1 VGAWALVEIPRYL
14 FYAAALNAKGSHQ
27 INSALFFLRYH
38 LFLVLYPAGITG
50 ELLLMYAAYNGLS
63 SATLFARVVLVHHLV
78 YVPMAPF
85 MILNMW
91 RNKKRAYSKRAK
103 SANPRPVTG
112 LSWPI
117 TKGTQRG
124 TTATNRA
131 IWAASTK
138 KVDAKGSA
146 RCQGERNWRFKYQK
160 HVMDNVVTSCR
171 SKANALSVA
180 RDGLDA
186 AYKVFEFI
194 RDGKTLPF
202 SQAMAEGTFKG
213 SFQTHIVRGE
223 GGDDCFSETLSVPY
237 GGGAFEGRPYF
248 LGLEER
254 GRLEG
259 LALKTQLAKWVEYG
273 SIEQSAAD
281 AIAAVATKKGEWL
294 DLRDSYFIL
303 LGATSAMGPLFFL
316 LEHGA
321 NVIAVDLDRDFIWKK
336 LFAAVANSR
345 GSLILPVRGDADPAS
360 LSQSAL
366 ERQAG
371 CNLLSDTPEIANWLC
386 EVVRDTVPQNKR
398 VTIGNYTYL
407 DGALHVQLALA
418 CDGIIDRVCRQRK
431 DTNIAFLCTPT
442 DDHVVTTAAFNASK
456 DSFKRR
462 APGWATTLNAV
473 VCGKLLGKPNY
484 AAMRKVDQERGEA
497 LYVIDGIAVAQG
509 PNYALAKRLQH
520 WRAVLAFSDGHVVS
534 SNVAPSTATES
545 VVHNA
550 QFAAAYGGMHHFAP
564 MEVMYQRTSLAV
576 MGALLVHDIMN
587 AEGAANPKSEVAKA
601 FRNPFELFAFGS
613 FHGGVQRCSFKI
625 NEIGVPSALA
635 FYVTQYKVP
644 MVVGLVNLVLGAKWL
659 TTGSLF

>member
-1 VGAWALVEIPRYL
+1 
-14 FYAAALNAKGSHQ
+14 
-27 INSALFFLRYH
+27 
-38 LFLVLYPAGITG
+38 
-50 ELLLMYAAYNGLS
+50 
-63 SATLFARVVLVHHLV
+63 
-78 YVPMAPF
+78 
-85 MILNMW
+85 MIFNMW

-117 TKGTQRG
+117 TKGTTRG

-138 KVDAKGSA
+138 NVDAKVSA
-146 RCQGERNWRFKYQK
+146 KCEKERNWRFKYQR
-160 HVMDNVVTSCR
+160 HVLDNVATSCQ
-171 SKANALSVA
+171 SKANALRIA

-186 AYKVFEFI
+186 AYAAFEFI
-194 RDGKTLPF
+194 RDGKTVPF
-202 SQAMAEGTFKG
+202 SKAMAEGTFTG
-213 SFQTHIVRGE
+213 SFKTHIVRGE
-223 GGDDCFSETLSVPY
+223 GPADALKETLSVPY
-237 GGGAFEGRPYF
+237 GGGAYQGLPYY
-248 LGLEER
+248 LGLEDR
-254 GRLEG
+254 TKLEG
-259 LALKTQLAKWVEYG
+259 LALKQQLAKWVEYG

-294 DLRDSYFIL
+294 DLSDSYFIL

-336 LFAAVANSR
+336 LFAAVAQTR

-360 LSQSAL
+360 LSQAEL
-366 ERQAG
+366 EKQSG
-371 CNLLSDTPEIANWLC
+371 CNLLSDTPEIANWL
-386 EVVRDTVPQNKR
+386 VQVLRDTVPQNKR

-418 CDGIIDRVCRQRK
+418 CDGIIDRVCRQRT
-431 DTNIAFLCTPT
+431 DANIAFLCTPT
-442 DDHVVTTAAFNASK
+442 DDHVVTTQAYNASK
-456 DSFKRR
+456 DSLKRR
-462 APGWATTLNAV
+462 VPGWVTALNTA

-484 AAMRKVDQERGEA
+484 ASMRKVEQEKGDA

-520 WRAVLAFSDGHVVS
+520 WRAVVAFEAGHVVS

-587 AEGAANPKSEVAKA
+587 AEGAANPKSKVAKA
-601 FRNPFELFAFGS
+601 FRNPFELFSYGS
-613 FHGGVQRCSFKI
+613 FHGGVQRCSYKI
-625 NEIGVPSALA
+625 NDIGVPSALA
-635 FYVTQYKVP
+635 FYVSQYKVP
-644 MVVGLVNLVLGAKWL
+644 IVAGLVNLVLGVKWL
-659 TTGSLF
+659 ASGRFMPF